1 MTGTQQGTH
10 DAGGGPMTGTQQGTH
25 DAGGGPMT
33 GTQQGTHD
41 AGGGPMTGTQQGTHD
56 AGGGPMT
63 GTQQG
68 THDAG
73 GGPTAGTQQGLRD
86 RLAMRLAAARQAA
99 ARTVPGIPARP
110 EGSSAAPS
118 PAQARLWFLDQLAE
132 PGDRGAYNV
141 PTAVR
146 LRGPLDTAAL
156 LAAVRELVERHEV
169 LRTLVDQDGTTVVGA
184 DLVPV
189 TVEDLTDRELLAARL
204 ERAAYRPFALDR
216 EPPARVVL
224 YRMDDDEHLLLLT
237 VHHIAFDAWSRDVA
251 IAELASLYTAG
262 LGLAERPP
270 APRVQYADY
279 AQWLAGQPPGDVT
292 WWTDRLAGLEPV
304 LDLPTDRP
312 RPAVAAWA
320 GGEVPVRLDPGLA
333 ARVRAAASEIG
344 GTPFMVLLAAWQELL
359 GRISGTD
366 DVPVGVLEA
375 GRLHPDTEKM
385 LGCFVN
391 TLVMRGDRSG
401 DPTGR
406 ELLARARD
414 TALEAFAHR
423 ETQFERAVE
432 VLHPERNVATT
443 PIFQAVLNVLDARP
457 EPARFPGL
465 EAEVFEPPLRT
476 VKYDLNLALVNTG
489 DGYEGSLA
497 YRADLFDAGT
507 AGRLAGWYVTL
518 LDGMLA
524 ALDSPVGA
532 VPLEPVAGPLIAG
545 PRRDYDLSR
554 PLHAWFEDW
563 AARTPEAV
571 AVADPAGTLTYA
583 EVDRQANRI
592 AHRLLAAGVEAD
604 DVVGILA
611 ERHGPLVP
619 AILGVLK
626 AGAAYMPLEP
636 AYPDDRL
643 AYMVSCGA
651 RLVLAERALAR
662 RLPGALVLEDVL
674 AEDLPDTSPEV
685 RVSPGHLAHVL
696 FTSGSTGRP
705 KGAAVE
711 HRAVLHYLRAVAERI
726 GGAYASWGVVSTMA
740 SDLVMTCLF
749 GALTSGATVHLVDQD
764 TATDPDAYISYLA
777 AHPVEVIKMV
787 PSHLELLA
795 AHGDLAR
802 MLPAELLILAGEAT
816 SWELAERIRAAR
828 PGLELQIHCGPT
840 ETTVSVL
847 SCTAP
852 ETPTGSAAVPL
863 GRPLPNV
870 DCYVVDPAGRPLPAG
885 VPGDLWISGPS
896 LARGYL
902 GRPDLT
908 AERFVPDPVT
918 GTTRCYRTGD
928 RVRLNA
934 DGLVEFLGRVDD
946 QVKIRGFRVEL
957 GEVKA
962 ALHDQPGVL
971 EAAVLPIGEAHN
983 RRLAAWI
990 APATVDLAAVRAGLR
1005 ERLPEY
1011 MVPPA
1016 IVVLDTLP
1024 LTPLGKVNRAALP
1037 MPEVAAAAERVAPGT
1052 PTELRIAA
1060 VWAGVLG
1067 TDDFGVEDDFFA
1079 LGGDSFMAVRAV
1091 REIDPALRVIDLFT
1105 RPTIRELAAHLDS
1118 GDGAEPGLLHRLA
1131 GPAVASRTVLCVPY
1145 GGGSA
1150 AAYGPLATELA
1161 ARHPG
1166 TAVLAVE
1173 LPGHDPARP
1182 EEPMLTL
1189 SELVDRVVAELSSL
1203 STGPVALYGHCVG
1216 SAAATELALR
1226 LEESGVPVAG
1236 LFVGGSFPDARL
1248 PGRIS
1253 AWWNR
1258 RFPANRWSS
1267 DRSQRDFLR
1276 TLGALDEDSG
1286 DTSIM
1291 LRGLRHDVE
1300 EAQAWFSGELAA
1312 GGARKLAAPVLCVIG
1327 ERDRSTELYQERY
1340 REWGAFA
1347 ERVALATIPRAG
1359 HYFIKHQAQRLA
1371 ELIDGHLGDWAAGR
1385 LPEPIADV
1393 EVVGERAR
1401 KDLRRF
1407 YTVAVGQTASLLGSA
1422 LTSFA
1427 LGVWAYQ
1434 ESGRVSDYALI
1445 SMLATLPSL
1454 LASPLGG
1461 AVADRVDRRLVMLAC
1476 DAVSA
1481 VATAALVAL
1490 LVAGR
1495 LEVWQVGAISG
1506 VLSLVTA
1513 FHRPAYLAAVAQLVP
1528 KPYLMQANA
1537 VANIGT
1543 GLGML
1548 MAPLAGAALIT
1559 LIGVHGV
1566 AAVNIVT
1573 FVIGLST
1580 LLLVRFPD
1588 RLFHR
1593 LEETFTQAVA
1603 GGWRFL
1609 VRRRPLMIM
1618 IGFFVVENYLG
1629 MLALAV
1635 TVPTVLSFGDVAAV
1649 GTVTAAQGLGAVL
1662 GALVMVFW
1670 GGTERRA
1677 IGMVGFVSGFGFG
1690 ILLIGLRPSVALAA
1704 AGGLMSWL
1712 FLSILNAHWL
1722 SIIQLKVGLELQG
1735 RVLATNQMLAVSMT
1749 PLAFL
1754 TAPPLSDLFGPLLE
1768 PGGALAGTVV
1778 GDLVGVGPGRGVGLL
1793 LAVTGALLVV
1803 WGALG
1808 LWYRP
1813 LRRMEDDLPDAVAG
1827 AEIADDLD
1835 GVQEQADREL
1845 ARGHA

>member
-1 MTGTQQGTH
+1 MTEQATTPLTGPST
-10 DAGGGPMTGTQQGTH
+10 DARDPSGGVGLSGVGGPFGGGASEGRRRRVE
-25 DAGGGPMT
+25 D
-33 GTQQGTHD
+33 
-41 AGGGPMTGTQQGTHD
+41 
-56 AGGGPMT
+56 
-63 GTQQG
+63 
-68 THDAG
+68 
-73 GGPTAGTQQGLRD
+73 
-86 RLAMRLAAARQAA
+86 RLAAARRAV
-99 ARTVPGIPARP
+99 ARAVPGIPVRAGEAP
-110 EGSSAAPS
+110 PS
-118 PAQARLWFLDQLAE
+118 PAQARLWFLAQLAE

-141 PTAVR
+141 PTVVR
-146 LRGPLDTAAL
+146 LRGPLDPAAL
-156 LAAVRELVERHEV
+156 LGAVRELAERHEV
-169 LRTLVDQDGTTVVGA
+169 LRTLVEQDRTTVVDA
-184 DLVPV
+184 ARVPV
-189 TVEDLTDRELLAARL
+189 TAEDVTAEALPERL
-204 ERAAYRPFALDR
+204 EREAYRPFALDA
-216 EPPARVVL
+216 EPPARAVL
-224 YRMDDDEHLLLLT
+224 YRLGDEEHVLLLT
-237 VHHIAFDAWSRDVA
+237 VHHVAFDAWSRDVA
-251 IAELASLYTAG
+251 LAELAALYAAA
-262 LGLAERPP
+262 LGVAERPEP
-270 APRVQYADY
+270 PRVQYGDY
-279 AQWLAGQPPGDVT
+279 AQWLAGQPEPDVS
-292 WWTDRLAGLEPV
+292 WWMERLAGLEPV

-312 RPAVAAWA
+312 RPTVADWA
-320 GGEVPVRLDPGLA
+320 GGEVPVLLGPELA
-333 ARVRAAASEIG
+333 ARVRAAAGEAG
-344 GTPFMVLLAAWQELL
+344 ATPFMVLLAAWQELL
-359 GRISGTD
+359 GRVSATD

-375 GRLHPDTEKM
+375 GRLHPDTERM

-401 DPTGR
+401 EPTGR
-406 ELLARARD
+406 ELLARVRGM
-414 TALEAFAHR
+414 ALDAFAHR
-423 ETQFERAVE
+423 ETQFERVVE
-432 VLHPERNVATT
+432 ELHPDRNLATT
-443 PIFQAVLNVLDARP
+443 PVVQAVLNVVDSRP
-457 EPARFPGL
+457 EPPRFPGL
-465 EAEVFEPPLRT
+465 DVEVSEPPLRT
-476 VKYDLNLALVNTG
+476 AKYDLNLALANAG
-489 DGYEGSLA
+489 DGGYRGTLA

-507 AGRLAGWYVTL
+507 AARLAGWYVTL
-518 LDGMLA
+518 LEGMLA
-524 ALDSPVGA
+524 DLDAPVAA
-532 VPLEPVAGPLIAG
+532 VPLEPVDGPVAAG
-545 PRRDYDLSR
+545 PRREFDLSR

-563 AARTPEAV
+563 AARTPDAV
-571 AVADPAGTLTYA
+571 AVSDPAGTMTYG
-583 EVDRQANRI
+583 EVERQANRI
-592 AHRLLAAGVEAD
+592 AHHLVAAGVGAD

-611 ERHGPLVP
+611 ERHGPLIP

-636 AYPDDRL
+636 AYPDERL

-651 RLVLAERALAR
+651 RLVLAERALAG

-674 AEDLPDTSPEV
+674 AAGLPETPPGVEVAPE
-685 RVSPGHLAHVL
+685 HLAHVL

-711 HRAVLHYLRAVAERI
+711 HRAVLHYLRAVAERV
-726 GGAYASWGVVSTMA
+726 GGPYTSWGVVSTMA

-749 GALTSGATVHLVDQD
+749 GALLSGTTVHLLDQD
-764 TATDPDAYISYLA
+764 AATDPEAFAGYLA
-777 AHPVEVIKMV
+777 DHPVEVIKMV

-795 AHGDLAR
+795 AHGDLAA
-802 MLPAELLILAGEAT
+802 MLPTDLLILAGEAT
-816 SWELAERIRAAR
+816 SWDLAERVRAAR
-828 PGLELQIHCGPT
+828 PGVELQIHCGPT
-840 ETTVSVL
+840 ETVVSVL

-852 ETPTGSAAVPL
+852 ETPTGSANVPL
-863 GRPLPNV
+863 GRPLANV
-870 DCYVVDPAGRPLPAG
+870 DCHVVDAAGRPLPAG
-885 VPGDLWISGPS
+885 VPGDLWIGGPS

-934 DGLVEFLGRVDD
+934 DGMIEFLGRVDD

-971 EAAVLPIGEAHN
+971 EAAVLPVGEAHN

-990 APATVDLAAVRAGLR
+990 APADVDLAAVRAGLR

-1016 IVVLDTLP
+1016 IMALDALP

-1037 MPEVAAAAERVAPGT
+1037 MPEAAAAGERVAPAT
-1052 PTELRIAA
+1052 ATEERIAA
-1060 VWAGVLG
+1060 VWARVLG
-1067 TDDFGVEDDFFA
+1067 VADPGVEDDFFA

-1091 REIDPALRVIDLFT
+1091 RDIDPALRVIDLFT

-1118 GDGAEPGLLHRLA
+1118 GDGGEPGLLHRLA
-1131 GPAVASRTVLCVPY
+1131 GPAVAARTVLCVPY

-1182 EEPMLTL
+1182 DEAMLTL
-1189 SELVDRVVAELSSL
+1189 PELVGRVIEELSPL
-1203 STGPVALYGHCVG
+1203 TTGPVALYGHCVG
-1216 SAAATELALR
+1216 SATATELALR
-1226 LEESGVPVAG
+1226 LEEAGVPVAG

-1248 PGRIS
+1248 PGRLS

-1276 TLGALDEDSG
+1276 TLGALDEDTG
-1286 DTSIM
+1286 DTTIM

-1312 GGARKLAAPVLCVIG
+1312 GGARKLNAPVLCVIG

-1359 HYFIKHQAQRLA
+1359 HYFLKHQATRLA
-1371 ELIDGHLGDWAAGR
+1371 ELMDAHLADWEAGR
-1385 LPEPIADV
+1385 VPEPVADV

-1401 KDLRRF
+1401 RDLRRF

-1434 ESGRVSDYALI
+1434 ESGRVSDYALVT
-1445 SMLATLPSL
+1445 MLATLPSL

-1461 AVADRVDRRLVMLAC
+1461 AVADRVDRRLVMLTC

-1481 VATAALVAL
+1481 VATTALVAL

-1495 LEVWQVGAISG
+1495 LEVWQVGIVSG

-1537 VANIGT
+1537 VANLGT

-1548 MAPLAGAALIT
+1548 LAPLAGAALIT

-1566 AAVNIVT
+1566 VAVNIVT
-1573 FVIGLST
+1573 FVIGLAT

-1588 RLFHR
+1588 RMFHR

-1618 IGFFVVENYLG
+1618 IAFFVVENYLG
-1629 MLALAV
+1629 MLALAI
-1635 TVPTVLSFGDVAAV
+1635 TVPVLLSFGDVTAV

-1670 GGTERRA
+1670 NGTERRA
-1677 IGMVGFVSGFGFG
+1677 IGMVGFVSGFGLG
-1690 ILLIGLRPSVALAA
+1690 IVLIGLRPSVALAA
-1704 AGGLMSWL
+1704 FGGLMSWL
-1712 FLSILNAHWL
+1712 FLSVLNTHWL

-1754 TAPPLSDLFGPLLE
+1754 TAPPLSELFEPLLA

-1778 GDLVGVGPGRGVGLL
+1778 GDVVGVGPGRGVGLL

-1835 GVQEQADREL
+1835 AVQEEADREL
-1845 ARGHA
+1845 ARAGT